1 MAEYKIFLA
10 MGFAKLGKSKEG
22 KPWTRAVVA
31 AIYRAEVVGRVYG
44 RADF

>member
-22 KPWTRAVVA
+22 KPWTRAVIA
-31 AIYRAEVVGRVYG
+31 AVYRAEVVIRAHGG
-44 RADF
+44 ADF